1 MLYEEEHSECN
12 PQFTRR
18 KNVGHKDAECR
29 NNSIVSKKKKKSCAD
44 SHKRVVKN
52 ELHGEVVTV

>member
-1 MLYEEEHSECN
+1 MQ
-12 PQFTRR
+12 PTITRR

-52 ELHGEVVTV
+52 EPHGEVVTV

>member
-1 MLYEEEHSECN
+1 MQ
-12 PQFTRR
+12 PTITRR

-52 ELHGEVVTV
+52 EPHGEAVTV